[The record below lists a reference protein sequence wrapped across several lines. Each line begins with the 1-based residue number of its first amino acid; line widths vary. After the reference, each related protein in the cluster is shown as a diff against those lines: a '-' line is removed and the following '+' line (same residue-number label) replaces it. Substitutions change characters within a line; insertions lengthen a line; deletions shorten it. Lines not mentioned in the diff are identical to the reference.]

1 MEIYQL
7 QYFIKTAEVLHFTKA
22 AELCFVTQSGLSQ
35 QIKKLEEELGMPLFK
50 RIGKKVQLTEAGAV
64 FLIHA
69 KKVVENVENGK
80 QAIEDLNE
88 MIGGELRIGVTYIF
102 GLLILPVV
110 NAFAKRY
117 LNLRIVVEYG
127 TTEALEQKLINN
139 ELDLVLVISSH
150 EIGPPIQK
158 VPLFTSNMV
167 MAVSKSNSLAELEK
181 IPFKRLDE
189 VPLILPGKGS
199 NSREYVELLFAKH
212 NMNPKISIELNS
224 IHALLQMVEN
234 SDWATI
240 VAEKALKGWEHSL
253 KAIQITGV
261 VTKRDSFMLTIGSY
275 QKKAVKLFMEE
286 FRKSINES

>member
-7 QYFIKTAEVLHFTKA
+7 EYFIKTAEVLHFTKA

-50 RIGKKVQLTEAGAV
+50 RIGKKVQLTEAGSV

-102 GLLILPVV
+102 GFLILPVV
-110 NAFAKRY
+110 NAFAKTY
-117 LNLRIVVEYG
+117 KNLRIIVEYG
-127 TTEALEQKLINN
+127 TTEALEQKLMTN
-139 ELDLVLVISSH
+139 ELDLALVISSH
-150 EIGPPIQK
+150 AIELPIQK

-167 MAVSKSNSLAELEK
+167 MAVSKSHSLAALDK
-181 IPFKRLDE
+181 IPFKKIED
-189 VPLILPGKGS
+189 VALILPGKGS
-199 NSREYVELLFAKH
+199 NSREYVEILFVKH
-212 NMNPKISIELNS
+212 HMKPKIAIELNS

-240 VAEKALKGWEHSL
+240 VAEKALKGWDDL

-261 VTKRDSFMLTIGSY
+261 VTKRDSYMLTIGGY

-286 FRKSINES
+286 FRKSI

>member
-50 RIGKKVQLTEAGAV
+50 RIGKKVQLTEAGSV

-110 NAFAKRY
+110 NAFAKKY
-117 LNLRIVVEYG
+117 QNLKIIVEYG
-127 TTEALEQKLINN
+127 TTEVLEQKLIDN
-139 ELDLVLVISSH
+139 ELDLVFVISSH
-150 EIGPPIQK
+150 EIEMPIQK

-167 MAVSKSNSLAELEK
+167 MVVSKNHALANLDK
-181 IPFKRLDE
+181 IAFKKIE
-189 VPLILPGKGS
+189 EIPLILPGKGS
-199 NSREYVELLFAKH
+199 NSREYVEELFKKF
-212 NMNPKISIELNS
+212 NMKPKISIELQS

-240 VAEKALKGWEHSL
+240 VAEMALKDWDSL
-253 KAIQITGV
+253 QAIQITGV
-261 VTKRDSFMLTIGSY
+261 STKRDSYMLTMGGY

-286 FRKSINES
+286 FKKSI

>member
-7 QYFIKTAEVLHFTKA
+7 EYFIKTAEVLHFTKA

-35 QIKKLEEELGMPLFK
+35 QIKKLEEELGMPLFI
-50 RIGKKVQLTEAGAV
+50 RIGKKVQLTEAGSV

-69 KKVVENVENGK
+69 KKVIENVQNGK
-80 QAIEDLNE
+80 QAIDDLNE

-102 GLLILPVV
+102 GLLILPVI

-117 LNLRIVVEYG
+117 QKLKIVVEYG
-127 TTEALEQKLINN
+127 TTEALEQKLIHN

-150 EIGPPIQK
+150 EIGLPLQK

-167 MAVSKSNSLAELEK
+167 MAVSKSHSLAALDK
-181 IPFKRLDE
+181 IAFKKIE
-189 VPLILPGKGS
+189 GIPLVLPGKGS
-199 NSREYVELLFAKH
+199 NSREFVEELFTK
-212 NMNPKISIELNS
+212 NKMKPKISIELNS
-224 IHALLQMVEN
+224 IHALLQMVQD

-240 VAEKALKGWEHSL
+240 VAEKALKDWDNL
-253 KAIQITGV
+253 KAIAITGV
-261 VTKRDSFMLTIGSY
+261 PTQRDSFMLTIEGAY

-286 FRKSINES
+286 FKKSM

>member
-35 QIKKLEEELGMPLFK
+35 QIKKLEEELGLPLFK
-50 RIGKKVQLTEAGAV
+50 RIGKKVQLTEAGSV
-64 FLIHA
+64 FLVHA
-69 KKVVENVENGK
+69 KKVIENIENGK

-110 NAFAKRY
+110 NAFAKQY
-117 LNLRIVVEYG
+117 QKLKIVVEYG
-127 TTEALEQKLINN
+127 TTEGLEHKLLHN
-139 ELDLVLVISSH
+139 ELDVVLVISSH
-150 EIGPPIQK
+150 PIELPIQK

-167 MAVSKSNSLAELEK
+167 MAVSKTHPLAYLDKIAFKKMDEIEL
-181 IPFKRLDE
+181 
-189 VPLILPGKGS
+189 VLPGKGS
-199 NSREYVELLFAKH
+199 NSREFVEELFQKF
-212 NMNPKISIELNS
+212 NMTPKIAIELHS

-240 VAEKALKGWEHSL
+240 VAEKALKGWDQL
-253 KAIQITGV
+253 KSIQITGV
-261 VTKRDSFMLTIGSY
+261 VTKRESFMLTIGGY

-286 FRKSINES
+286 FRKSI

>member
-50 RIGKKVQLTEAGAV
+50 RIGKKVQLTEAGSV

-110 NAFAKRY
+110 NAFAKKY
-117 LNLRIVVEYG
+117 QNLKIIVEYG
-127 TTEALEQKLINN
+127 TTEVLEQKLLDN
-139 ELDLVLVISSH
+139 ELDLVFVISSH
-150 EIGPPIQK
+150 EIEMPIQK

-167 MAVSKSNSLAELEK
+167 MVVSKNHALAHLDK
-181 IPFKRLDE
+181 IAFKKIE
-189 VPLILPGKGS
+189 EIPLILPGKGS
-199 NSREYVELLFAKH
+199 NSREYVEELFKKF
-212 NMNPKISIELNS
+212 NMKPKISIELQS

-240 VAEKALKGWEHSL
+240 VAEMALKDWDDL

-261 VTKRDSFMLTIGSY
+261 VTKRDSYMLTLGSY

-286 FRKSINES
+286 FKKSI

>member
-35 QIKKLEEELGMPLFK
+35 QIKKLEEELGLPLFK
-50 RIGKKVQLTEAGAV
+50 RIGKKVQLTEAGSV

-110 NAFAKRY
+110 NAFAKKY
-117 LNLRIVVEYG
+117 QNLKIIVEYG
-127 TTEALEQKLINN
+127 TTEVLEQKLIDN
-139 ELDLVLVISSH
+139 ELDLVFVISSH
-150 EIGPPIQK
+150 EIEMPIQK

-167 MAVSKSNSLAELEK
+167 MVVSKNHALANLAK
-181 IPFKRLDE
+181 IAFKKIE
-189 VPLILPGKGS
+189 EIPLILPGKGS
-199 NSREYVELLFAKH
+199 NSREYVEELFKKF
-212 NMNPKISIELNS
+212 NMKPKISIELQS

-240 VAEKALKGWEHSL
+240 VAEMALKDWDSL
-253 KAIQITGV
+253 QAIQITGV
-261 VTKRDSFMLTIGSY
+261 STKRDSYMLTMGGY

-286 FRKSINES
+286 FKKSI

>member
-35 QIKKLEEELGMPLFK
+35 QIKKLEEELGLPLFK
-50 RIGKKVQLTEAGAV
+50 RIGKKVQLTEAGSV

-110 NAFAKRY
+110 NAFAKKY
-117 LNLRIVVEYG
+117 QNLKIIVEYG
-127 TTEALEQKLINN
+127 TTEVLEQKLLDN
-139 ELDLVLVISSH
+139 ELDLVFVISSH
-150 EIGPPIQK
+150 EIEMPIQK

-167 MAVSKSNSLAELEK
+167 MVVSKNHALANLDK
-181 IPFKRLDE
+181 IAFKKIE
-189 VPLILPGKGS
+189 EIPLILPGKGS
-199 NSREYVELLFAKH
+199 NSREYVEELFKKF
-212 NMNPKISIELNS
+212 NMKPKISIELQS

-240 VAEKALKGWEHSL
+240 VAEMALKDWDSL

-261 VTKRDSFMLTIGSY
+261 STKRDSYMLTMGGY

-286 FRKSINES
+286 FKKSI

>member
-7 QYFIKTAEVLHFTKA
+7 EYFIKTAEVLHFTKA

-50 RIGKKVQLTEAGAV
+50 RIGKKVQLTEAGSV

-69 KKVVENVENGK
+69 RKVVENVENGK

-88 MIGGELRIGVTYIF
+88 MIGGELRLGVTYIF
-102 GLLILPVV
+102 GLLILPVINV
-110 NAFAKRY
+110 FAKTY
-117 LNLRIVVEYG
+117 QNLKIVVEYG
-127 TTEALEQKLINN
+127 TTEALEQKLLTN

-150 EIGPPIQK
+150 EIELPIQK

-167 MAVSKSNSLAELEK
+167 MAVSKSHSLASLDK
-181 IPFKRLDE
+181 IAFKKIED

-199 NSREYVELLFAKH
+199 NSREYVEVLFKKY
-212 NMNPKISIELNS
+212 NMKPKISIELNS

-240 VAEKALKGWEHSL
+240 VAEKALKGWDNL

-261 VTKRDSFMLTIGSY
+261 VTKRESYMLTIGGY

-286 FRKSINES
+286 FRKSI

>member
-7 QYFIKTAEVLHFTKA
+7 EYFIKTAEVLHFTKA

-35 QIKKLEEELGMPLFK
+35 QIKKLEEELGMPLFI
-50 RIGKKVQLTEAGAV
+50 RIGKKVQLTEAGSV

-69 KKVVENVENGK
+69 KKVIENVQNGK
-80 QAIEDLNE
+80 QAIDDLNE

-102 GLLILPVV
+102 GLLILPVI

-117 LNLRIVVEYG
+117 QKLKIVVEYG
-127 TTEALEQKLINN
+127 TTEALEQKLLHN

-150 EIGPPIQK
+150 EIGLPLQK

-167 MAVSKSNSLAELEK
+167 MAVSKTHSLAALDK
-181 IPFKRLDE
+181 IAFKKIE
-189 VPLILPGKGS
+189 GIPLVLPGKGS
-199 NSREYVELLFAKH
+199 NSREFVEELFTK
-212 NMNPKISIELNS
+212 NKMKPKISIELNS
-224 IHALLQMVEN
+224 IHALLQMVQD

-240 VAEKALKGWEHSL
+240 VAEKALKDWDNL
-253 KAIQITGV
+253 KAIAITGV
-261 VTKRDSFMLTIGSY
+261 PTQRDSFMLTIEGAY

-286 FRKSINES
+286 FKKSM

>member
-35 QIKKLEEELGMPLFK
+35 QIKKLEEELGLPLFK
-50 RIGKKVQLTEAGAV
+50 RIGKKVQLTEAGSV

-80 QAIEDLNE
+80 QAIEDLSE

-110 NAFAKRY
+110 NAFAKKY
-117 LNLRIVVEYG
+117 QNLKIIVEYG
-127 TTEALEQKLINN
+127 TTEVLEQKLIDN
-139 ELDLVLVISSH
+139 ELDLVFVISSH
-150 EIGPPIQK
+150 EIEMPIQK

-167 MAVSKSNSLAELEK
+167 MVVSKNHALADLDK
-181 IPFKRLDE
+181 IAFKKIE
-189 VPLILPGKGS
+189 EIPLILPGKGS
-199 NSREYVELLFAKH
+199 NSREYVEELFKKF
-212 NMNPKISIELNS
+212 NMKPKISIELQS

-240 VAEKALKGWEHSL
+240 VAEMALKDWDNL
-253 KAIQITGV
+253 QAIQITGV
-261 VTKRDSFMLTIGSY
+261 STKRDSYMLTMGGY

-286 FRKSINES
+286 FKKSI

>member
-22 AELCFVTQSGLSQ
+22 AELCFVTHSGLSQ

-110 NAFAKRY
+110 NAFAKKY
-117 LNLRIVVEYG
+117 QNLKIIVEYG
-127 TTEALEQKLINN
+127 TTEVLEQKLLDN
-139 ELDLVLVISSH
+139 ELDLVFVISSH
-150 EIGPPIQK
+150 EIEMPIQK

-167 MAVSKSNSLAELEK
+167 MVVSKNHALAHLDK
-181 IPFKRLDE
+181 IAFKKIE
-189 VPLILPGKGS
+189 EIPLILPGKGS
-199 NSREYVELLFAKH
+199 NSREYVEELFKKF
-212 NMNPKISIELNS
+212 NMKPKISIELQS

-240 VAEKALKGWEHSL
+240 VAEMALKDWDSL

-261 VTKRDSFMLTIGSY
+261 VTKRDSYMLTLGSY

-286 FRKSINES
+286 FRKSI

>member
-35 QIKKLEEELGMPLFK
+35 QIKKLEDELGMPLFK

-110 NAFAKRY
+110 NSFAKEY
-117 LNLRIVVEYG
+117 QNLKIVVEYG
-127 TTEALEQKLINN
+127 TTESLEQKLLNN
-139 ELDLVLVISSH
+139 ELDVVMVISSH
-150 EIGPPIQK
+150 EIEPPIQK
-158 VPLFTSNMV
+158 VPLFISNMV
-167 MAVSKSNSLAELEK
+167 MAVSKNHPLADLGK
-181 IPFKRLDE
+181 IAFKKLDE
-189 VPLILPGKGS
+189 IPLILPGKGS
-199 NSREYVELLFAKH
+199 NSREFVEELFQKF
-212 NMNPKISIELNS
+212 NMKPKISIELHS

-240 VAEKALKGWEHSL
+240 VAEKALKGWDEL
-253 KAIQITGV
+253 KAVQLTGIT
-261 VTKRDSFMLTIGSY
+261 TKRESFMLTIGGY

-286 FRKSINES
+286 FKKSI

>member
-35 QIKKLEEELGMPLFK
+35 QIKKLEEELGLPLFK
-50 RIGKKVQLTEAGAV
+50 RIGKKVQLTEAGSV

-110 NAFAKRY
+110 NAFAKKY
-117 LNLRIVVEYG
+117 QNLKIIVEYG
-127 TTEALEQKLINN
+127 TTEVLEQKLLDN
-139 ELDLVLVISSH
+139 ELDLVFVISSH
-150 EIGPPIQK
+150 EIEMPIQK

-167 MAVSKSNSLAELEK
+167 MVVSKNHALANLDK
-181 IPFKRLDE
+181 IAFKKIE
-189 VPLILPGKGS
+189 EIPLILPGKGS
-199 NSREYVELLFAKH
+199 NSREYVEELFKKF
-212 NMNPKISIELNS
+212 NMKPRISIELQS

-240 VAEKALKGWEHSL
+240 VAEMALKDWDSL

-261 VTKRDSFMLTIGSY
+261 STKRDSYMLTMGGY

-286 FRKSINES
+286 FKKSI

>member
-117 LNLRIVVEYG
+117 QNLKIIVEYG
-127 TTEALEQKLINN
+127 TTEVLEQKLLDN
-139 ELDLVLVISSH
+139 ELDLVFVISSH
-150 EIGPPIQK
+150 EIEIPIQK

-167 MAVSKSNSLAELEK
+167 MVVSKNHALANLDK
-181 IPFKRLDE
+181 IAFKKIE
-189 VPLILPGKGS
+189 EIPLILPGKGS
-199 NSREYVELLFAKH
+199 NSREYVEELFKKF
-212 NMNPKISIELNS
+212 NMKPKISIELQS

-240 VAEKALKGWEHSL
+240 VAEMALKDWGNL
-253 KAIQITGV
+253 RAIQITGV
-261 VTKRDSFMLTIGSY
+261 STKRDSYMLTVGGY

-286 FRKSINES
+286 FKKSI

>member
-110 NAFAKRY
+110 NAFAKKY
-117 LNLRIVVEYG
+117 QNLKIIVEYG
-127 TTEALEQKLINN
+127 TTEVLEQKLLDN
-139 ELDLVLVISSH
+139 ELDLVFVISSH
-150 EIGPPIQK
+150 EIEMPIQK

-167 MAVSKSNSLAELEK
+167 MVVSNNHALAHLDK
-181 IPFKRLDE
+181 IAFKKIE
-189 VPLILPGKGS
+189 EIPLILPGKGS
-199 NSREYVELLFAKH
+199 NSREYVEELFKKF
-212 NMNPKISIELNS
+212 NMKPKISIELQS

-240 VAEKALKGWEHSL
+240 VAEMALKDWDDL

-261 VTKRDSFMLTIGSY
+261 VTKRDSYMLTLGSY

-286 FRKSINES
+286 FKKSI

>member
-50 RIGKKVQLTEAGAV
+50 RIGKKVQLTEAGSV

-110 NAFAKRY
+110 NAFAKKY
-117 LNLRIVVEYG
+117 QNLKIIVEYG
-127 TTEALEQKLINN
+127 TTEVLEQKLLDN
-139 ELDLVLVISSH
+139 ELDLVFVISSH
-150 EIGPPIQK
+150 EIEMPIQK

-167 MAVSKSNSLAELEK
+167 MVVSKNHALANLDK
-181 IPFKRLDE
+181 IAFKKIE
-189 VPLILPGKGS
+189 EIPLILPGKGS
-199 NSREYVELLFAKH
+199 NSREYVEELFKKF
-212 NMNPKISIELNS
+212 NMKPKISIELQS

-240 VAEKALKGWEHSL
+240 VAEMALKDWDDL

-261 VTKRDSFMLTIGSY
+261 VTKRDSYMLTLGSY

-286 FRKSINES
+286 FRKSI

>member
-35 QIKKLEEELGMPLFK
+35 QIKKLEEELGLPLFK
-50 RIGKKVQLTEAGAV
+50 RIGKKVQLTEAGSV

-102 GLLILPVV
+102 GLLILPIVQ
-110 NAFAKRY
+110 AFAKQY
-117 LNLRIVVEYG
+117 QNLKIIVEYG
-127 TTEALEQKLINN
+127 TTEALEQKLLNN
-139 ELDLVLVISSH
+139 ALDVVLVISSH
-150 EIGPPIQK
+150 PIEPPIQK
-158 VPLFTSNMV
+158 VPLFISNMV
-167 MAVSKSNSLAELEK
+167 MAVSKTHPLAHLDKIAFKKMDEIEL
-181 IPFKRLDE
+181 
-189 VPLILPGKGS
+189 VLPGKGS
-199 NSREYVELLFAKH
+199 NSREFVEELFQKF
-212 NMNPKISIELNS
+212 NMTPKISIELHS

-240 VAEKALKGWEHSL
+240 VAEKALKGWDQL

-261 VTKRDSFMLTIGSY
+261 ATKRESFMLTIGGY

>member
-50 RIGKKVQLTEAGAV
+50 RIGKKVQLTEAGSV

-110 NAFAKRY
+110 NAFAKKY
-117 LNLRIVVEYG
+117 QNLKIIVEYG
-127 TTEALEQKLINN
+127 TTEVLEQKLLDN
-139 ELDLVLVISSH
+139 ELDLVFVISSH
-150 EIGPPIQK
+150 EIEMPIQK
-158 VPLFTSNMV
+158 VPLFTSNIVMV
-167 MAVSKSNSLAELEK
+167 VSKNHALANLDK
-181 IPFKRLDE
+181 IAFKKIE
-189 VPLILPGKGS
+189 EIPLILPGKGS
-199 NSREYVELLFAKH
+199 NSREYVEELFKKF
-212 NMNPKISIELNS
+212 NMKPKISIELQS

-240 VAEKALKGWEHSL
+240 VAEMALKDWDDL

-261 VTKRDSFMLTIGSY
+261 VTKRDSYMLTLGSY

-286 FRKSINES
+286 FKKSI

>member
-50 RIGKKVQLTEAGAV
+50 RIGKKVQLTEAGSV

-69 KKVVENVENGK
+69 RKVVENVENGK

-102 GLLILPVV
+102 GLLILPVI
-110 NAFAKRY
+110 NTFAKQY
-117 LNLRIVVEYG
+117 PNLKIVVEYG
-127 TTEALEQKLINN
+127 TTEVLEQKLLTN

-150 EIGPPIQK
+150 EINIPVEK
-158 VPLFTSNMV
+158 VPLFTSQMV
-167 MAVSKSNSLAELEK
+167 LVVSKIHSLAALDK
-181 IPFKRLDE
+181 IAFRKIE
-189 VPLILPGKGS
+189 EIPLVLPGKGS
-199 NSREYVELLFAKH
+199 NSREFVEELFAK
-212 NMNPKISIELNS
+212 NKMRPKISIELNS
-224 IHALLQMVEN
+224 IHALLQMVQD

-240 VAEKALKGWEHSL
+240 VAEKALKGWDDL

-261 VTKRDSFMLTIGSY
+261 PTKRESFMLTLGGY

-286 FRKSINES
+286 FRKSM